1 MRKIYDSDVKNRITT
16 VTEFSLT
23 RKGVKK
29 ETYATEYT
37 NTNLIELD
45 PIVQSTMVNA
55 IGKPITAIAS
65 SMLSSEIMANIKP
78 IICTADT
85 VTSDF
90 IITEPTLL
98 EYATV
103 TVQNKYSENTVITIW
118 IHSDEDPIV
127 LGSITLD
134 NPDSDGTYTISL
146 NHGIDASSENPV
158 VIRAS
163 IINNTLDGS
172 SAVLMYRYA
181 HPSE

>member
-45 PIVQSTMVNA
+45 PTVRSTMVNA

-65 SMLSSEIMANIKP
+65 SMLSSEFKSSFKP
-78 IICTADT
+78 IICTANA

-90 IITEPTLL
+90 VLTEPTLL
-98 EYATV
+98 EYATM
-103 TVQNKYSENTVITIW
+103 TVQNNYSENTVVTIW
-118 IHSDEDPIV
+118 INSDEDPIV
-127 LGSITLD
+127 LGSITLN
-134 NPDSDGTYTISL
+134 NPEDDGTYTISL
-146 NHGIDASSENPV
+146 NHGVDASPENPV
-158 VIRAS
+158 IIRAS
-163 IINNTLDGS
+163 IIDNTLEGS
-172 SAVLMYRYA
+172 SAVLTYSYS
-181 HPSE
+181 HTNE